1 MLPSAAPVHA
11 EASNRDP
18 AVPALH
24 SLQPHVEEIF
34 IRGEEAEAEAL
45 VEVAVGEALDEDS
58 PGLALVGVLL
68 DVAVH
73 AVDVLLPVLLLQL
86 RVVTRCSG
94 KCLEVVL
101 VRRCSGCKYSL

>member
-24 SLQPHVEEIF
+24 SPQPLVEEIF

-45 VEVAVGEALDEDS
+45 VEVAVDGVAVGEARADVAVGEARAVVAVAGRSGLGRAAVLLDHAVVD
-58 PGLALVGVLL
+58 PAGGVLL
-68 DVAVH
+68 LVH
-73 AVDVLLPVLLLQL
+73 LL
-86 RVVTRCSG
+86 
-94 KCLEVVL
+94 
-101 VRRCSGCKYSL
+101 